1 MNKLKIDT
9 QLLEDRQAKITVTV
23 DAERLQ
29 SELQSA
35 ARRIAGKVNIPGFR
49 KGKAPFPIIMRYF
62 GEDAIFD
69 EALEPLGQAVY
80 IEAIEESGVEPYA
93 AGSLDDITRNPLVL
107 SFTVPLMPEVEL
119 GKYRTVRVKY
129 ETIEVKDSDVEDAI
143 DRAREQQATHEHVD
157 RAVALEDV
165 ALLDIKGTFADNG
178 GKKKSKSKSPSNT
191 EPVVETDETFIDR
204 SSTKVLIAKKATYPV
219 PGFPAE
225 IVGMSAGD
233 TKSFDI
239 EISKSDKSIT
249 EELRGRKIHFDV
261 TCKEIF
267 KREVPELDNDFA
279 KSLGT
284 YESLDDLRTKVRE
297 ELEHEAD
304 HNTRAVY
311 TEKVIHE
318 LLEKFVKL
326 RYPPIIVDERIDEM
340 VKDFDR
346 QLHQQ
351 GLNLEDYLSL
361 NKLSMDEVR
370 NDFRDSAV
378 HTVEKSLVLGK
389 VSEIEQL
396 DVTEEEIKD
405 ETQTRLLSFG
415 AQASLATQLMNSAQM
430 RRAITNQLLTDK
442 TLDRLEQIAR
452 GNAPPLDET
461 REKTE
466 SKVSKSK
473 VAKSSARASKSGVKS
488 KKSNKAPTE

>member
-1 MNKLKIDT
+1 MNKLNIDT
-9 QLLEDRQAKITVTV
+9 QFLDDRQAKITVTV
-23 DAERLQ
+23 DPERLQ
-29 SELQSA
+29 LELQSA

-49 KGKAPFPIIMRYF
+49 KGKAPFPIVMRYF

-80 IEAIEESGVEPYA
+80 AEAIEEAGLEPYA
-93 AGSLDDITRNPLVL
+93 AGSLDDISRNPLVL
-107 SFTVPLMPEVEL
+107 SFTIPLMPEVEL
-119 GKYRTVRVKY
+119 GKYRDIRVKY
-129 ETIEVKDSDVEDAI
+129 EAIEVKDSDVEDAI

-157 RAVALEDV
+157 RPVALEDV
-165 ALLDIKGTFADNG
+165 ALLDINGTFTDDG
-178 GKKKSKSKSPSNT
+178 GKKQSKSKSASSDVPST
-191 EPVVETDETFIDR
+191 ESDETFINR
-204 SSTKVLIAKKATYPV
+204 TSTKVLIAKKATYPV

-225 IVGMSAGD
+225 IIGMSAGD
-233 TKSFDI
+233 SKSFDI
-239 EISKSDKSIT
+239 AISKSDKSIA

-261 TCKEIF
+261 TCTEVF
-267 KREVPELDNDFA
+267 KREVPVLDDDFA

-297 ELEHEAD
+297 ELEHEAG
-304 HNTRAVY
+304 HNSRAVY
-311 TEKVIHE
+311 TDKVLHE

-326 RYPPIIVDERIDEM
+326 SYPPIIVDERIDEM

-378 HTVEKSLVLGK
+378 NTVEKSLVLGR
-389 VSEIEQL
+389 VSEVEQL
-396 DVTEEEIKD
+396 DVSEEDIKD

-452 GNAPPLDET
+452 GNAPKLDESKAKA
-461 REKTE
+461 ELIPGKPKAAKT
-466 SKVSKSK
+466 SSKSK
-473 VAKSSARASKSGVKS
+473 KAGSKP
-488 KKSNKAPTE
+488 KKSNKAPTD